1 MVTTGEPS
9 HNDQAEA
16 NGKTKNILLLLVLK
30 ADLDS
35 SSNLVVYSCS
45 LGLCLIFSPSVCPS
59 RWVGV
64 QLVQLPEWRLIILA
78 RPSLKVGAQW
88 WLYNSIYY

>member
-30 ADLDS
+30 ADLENS
-35 SSNLVVYSCS
+35 GSLVLYSHS
-45 LGLCLIFSPSVCPS
+45 LGLCLIFCPSTCPS
-59 RWVGV
+59 RWDGI
-64 QLVQLPEWRLIILA
+64 QPVQLPEWRLVILA
-78 RPSLKVGAQW
+78 RPSLKVGAQC
-88 WLYNSIYY
+88 